1 MNRISINKL
10 RELYYKI
17 SQKNL
22 IEPDFKKG
30 IFNYLNLSIHNSR
43 DDRDFD
49 LTNYKLFRRLI
60 SSNQLDLKEIRNKK
74 SKNIYENYFCNFK
87 EFDYLLSKDIP
98 FLFFIDILKF
108 IKQMIDSIIILI
120 ISIIVALK
128 NSFKN
133 ILFGKK
139 KLIRKKIYS
148 IYYWEKRDNSALYY
162 YPGIF
167 NDIDNMVFVSSF
179 ADSKNFLFL
188 GLLSS
193 LRNNKYISPVK
204 TLDIK
209 SLIFSLF
216 QFIHLYLNDLSLVFT
231 NKDCS
236 FLKFWYGWK
245 KCSEILYS
253 ILIYNSMF
261 DLVKNSN
268 ECEFISWHEN
278 QVSNRAFSLAV
289 SNAVRKFN
297 CKSTLSTYNGSPISQ
312 RNKRQFFPNNDELRV
327 GFWGK
332 KYYVQ
337 DKESKFEM
345 ASYLNKKKIKID
357 LQIVPKSMIRIKNEK
372 FESFRKVRIIRET
385 TIFTHDTYWDLIAC
399 LSGVIN
405 FRNDFHK
412 KTGSTIS
419 DSNLIYIRL
428 HPFLLKKEA
437 LKRILSMQEISKKYR
452 FEFISNNSESIIDSI
467 KKSSFCFFGLS
478 SYINLAISLNSNVIS
493 VNTNHID
500 KSPVNSRF
508 LRTGKF
514 LVSNPW

>member
-10 RELYYKI
+10 REIYNKI
-17 SQKNL
+17 SENNL
-22 IEPDFKKG
+22 DKPRLKKG

-43 DDRDFD
+43 DERDFD
-49 LTNYKLFRRLI
+49 LINYKLFRSLI
-60 SSNQLDLKEIRNKK
+60 SSNQLDLREVKNKK

-98 FLFFIDILKF
+98 FLVLIDVLKF
-108 IKQMIDSIIILI
+108 IKQIIDIIIILT
-120 ISIIVALK
+120 ISIIPSLK

-133 ILFGKK
+133 ILFGKN

-148 IYYWEKRDNSALYY
+148 IYYWKKKDNSALYY
-162 YPGIF
+162 YPNIF
-167 NDIDNMVFVSSF
+167 KDINNLAFVSSF
-179 ADSKNFLFL
+179 ADSKKFLFW
-188 GLLSS
+188 GLLCS
-193 LRNNKYISPVK
+193 LRNDKYISPVK

-216 QFIHLYLNDLSLVFT
+216 QFIHLYLNDLFLVFT
-231 NKDCS
+231 NKNCS

-253 ILIYNSMF
+253 ILTYNSIF
-261 DLVKNSN
+261 DLVKNSY

-278 QVSNRAFSLAV
+278 QVTNRAFSLAV
-289 SNAVRKFN
+289 SDAIRNFN

-312 RNKRQFFPNNDELRV
+312 LNKRQFFPNIDELKI

-337 DKESKFEM
+337 DKESKHEM
-345 ASYLNKKKIKID
+345 ASFFNKKNIKID
-357 LQIVPKSMIRIKNEK
+357 LQIVPKSMIRIQNDKSK
-372 FESFRKVRIIRET
+372 SFRKFELIREI
-385 TIFTHDTYWDLIAC
+385 TIFTHDSYWDLLAC
-399 LSGVIN
+399 LSGAIN
-405 FRNDFHK
+405 FQNDFYK
-412 KTGSTIS
+412 KTGSTINEN
-419 DSNLIYIRL
+419 NLIYIRL
-428 HPFLLKKEA
+428 HPFLIRKEA

-493 VNTNHID
+493 VDTNHID
-500 KSPVNSRF
+500 KSPVNSKF